1 MLLRDKG
8 GESPQITH
16 LMKALDLTEE
26 QAIELMESDE
36 RIDKGERL
44 FELSQEGRQVERVM
58 KQTHSVDAYG
68 KPRVRERKED
78 QQKRKIVKILAD
90 ALGMSLPL
98 TEMVVVNEERELTF
112 KVGNRK
118 FKIIL
123 SCPR

>member
-44 FELSQEGRQVERVM
+44 FELSQEGRQVERAM

-112 KVGNRK
+112 KVGTRK

>member
-8 GESPQITH
+8 GESPQVTH

-44 FELSQEGRQVERVM
+44 FELSQEGRQVERAM

>member
-8 GESPQITH
+8 GESPQVTH

-44 FELSQEGRQVERVM
+44 FELSQEGRQVERAM

-78 QQKRKIVKILAD
+78 QQKREIVKILAD